1 VAYFSPVVA
10 LLVLLLVVCWL
21 LLVLVVVLLWAAE
34 LVVAEELLVV
44 RAELAVV
51 VEVVDFLGVLELA
64 TVEED
69 RFEEDFFLWLELLA
83 LLDELEELAATF
95 SVFWGR
101 LTALW
106 RAKP

>member
-1 VAYFSPVVA
+1 M
-10 LLVLLLVVCWL
+10 LLVWL
-21 LLVLVVVLLWAAE
+21 LLVLVVGVLLCAAE

-69 RFEEDFFLWLELLA
+69 DLLDVFSFLWLELLA

-95 SVFWGR
+95 SVFCGR
-101 LTALW
+101 LTAL
-106 RAKP
+106 